1 MNYYKDIN
9 NRLHALSDADISNG
23 GERYLPQ
30 GCVQITLAEADAIQ
44 NPPKTLTEVKAV
56 KLEEL
61 KAAWNNTQ
69 NLGIS
74 TRGKTFAA
82 GGQARA
88 QLDRL
93 LAAQANGITIPTTIR
108 ADDGTPIDFTAV
120 TIKGLYDM
128 IIKTER
134 IAEDNYWSKRA
145 LVEAA
150 TTVAA
155 VEAVSW

>member
-1 MNYYKDIN
+1 MDKIVVDLKTGIQSIVPLSAEEVSEIA
-9 NRLHALSDADISNG
+9 NR
-23 GERYLPQ
+23 
-30 GCVQITLAEADAIQ
+30 
-44 NPPKTLTEVKAV
+44 PPKPLNQVKAT
-56 KLEEL
+56 KLAEL
-61 KAAWNNTQ
+61 KAAWANTQ

-74 TRGKTFAA
+74 TRGKTFAT

-134 IAEDNYWSKRA
+134 IAEDNYWAKRA

-150 TTVAA
+150 TTVVQ
-155 VEAVSW
+155 VEAVVW